1 MSQPESNL
9 DDAPEMTPVRG
20 VIIKKPGTTIYTVML
35 IVATLAMTIG
45 CIFLYLERARY
56 PF

>member
-9 DDAPEMTPVRG
+9 DDSPEMAPVRG
-20 VIIKKPGTTIYTVML
+20 VIVKKPPTSVYTVML

-45 CIFLYLERARY
+45 CIFLALEYARY
-56 PF
+56 S